1 MMRSKG
7 KITRENAFDIIKQFA
22 KEYRKELGK
31 VPGEIIIVGGGSIML
46 NYKFRDATQDFDVIL
61 KTVSGVEDVIK
72 KFADQNGLPR
82 DWMNSDFV
90 KTVSYSNVLSEVS
103 KHYCTLNNGTLEI
116 RTVSGVY
123 LIAMKLRSHRDYRN
137 DISDVIGVLMEEMES
152 GNAISFDDI
161 QNAYMRLYNDKLP
174 DELMERMKQICD
186 MSVDELKTYY
196 EKQNASE
203 REIGK
208 RIITYIDE
216 GANINTRNVD
226 DVIDRIKE
234 KMKNG
239 NKT

>member
-103 KHYCTLNNGTLEI
+103 KHYYTLNNGTLEI

-123 LIAMKLRSHRDYRN
+123 LIAMKLRIIGT
-137 DISDVIGVLMEEMES
+137 IS
-152 GNAISFDDI
+152 
-161 QNAYMRLYNDKLP
+161 
-174 DELMERMKQICD
+174 RM
-186 MSVDELKTYY
+186 
-196 EKQNASE
+196 
-203 REIGK
+203 
-208 RIITYIDE
+208 
-216 GANINTRNVD
+216 
-226 DVIDRIKE
+226 
-234 KMKNG
+234 
-239 NKT
+239 

>member
-1 MMRSKG
+1 M
-7 KITRENAFDIIKQFA
+7 
-22 KEYRKELGK
+22 
-31 VPGEIIIVGGGSIML
+31 
-46 NYKFRDATQDFDVIL
+46 
-61 KTVSGVEDVIK
+61 SGVEDVIK

-103 KHYCTLNNGTLEI
+103 KHYYTLNNGTLEI

-161 QNAYMRLYNDKLP
+161 QNAYIRLYNDKLP
-174 DELMERMKQICD
+174 DELTERMRQIGD
-186 MSVDELKTYY
+186 MSVDELKTYF
-196 EKQNASE
+196 EKQNVLE
-203 REIGK
+203 QEIGGK
-208 RIITYIDE
+208 IVTYINE

-226 DVIDRIKE
+226 DVIARIKE

-239 NKT
+239 QDT